1 MRILARCRWPAAF
14 VVACVAASARAA
26 DTQERPLSEI
36 LAVSGGGECLAPDA
50 LAEQVASWLG
60 RDEADARLR
69 IEVAVH
75 GDPPALVEFVVEV
88 DGVPRAQRDFTDLP
102 AQCADVRAVVALA
115 VALAIDA
122 TLLEG
127 IGVGPVEKV
136 APFERQSRVALEAMA
151 SAGLVPDLVMGGD
164 VAWEVAWS
172 ERFESRVGVLLTAP
186 ADAELDPGRVER
198 WLAAGRVEVCLARS
212 LGAERLRA
220 CAGPAAGVV
229 LARGRAFDRPR
240 STQVPWVA
248 VSARIDARFALGA
261 GVDLGLALEGFVPVV
276 RPRLVVEGPA
286 GVGVVAA
293 EDASPVGIAVAVG
306 PAFAF

>member
-1 MRILARCRWPAAF
+1 MRTCGRWFAPLVASSLAVPSLAED
-14 VVACVAASARAA
+14 VA
-26 DTQERPLSEI
+26 ERPLAEI
-36 LAVSGGGECLAPDA
+36 LIVSGGGECLTRDG

-75 GDPPALVEFVVEV
+75 GDPPALVEFVVDV

-102 AQCADVRAVVALA
+102 AKCEDVRAVVSLA

-122 TLLEG
+122 TLLEA
-127 IGVGPVEKV
+127 IGVGPVEKA
-136 APFERQSRVALEAMA
+136 APTDRQSRVALEATG
-151 SAGLVPDLVMGGD
+151 SAGLVPDLVLGGD
-164 VAWEVAWS
+164 VAWEIAWS
-172 ERFESRVGVLLTAP
+172 ERFESRLGVLLTAP
-186 ADAELDPGRVER
+186 AEGGLDPGRVER
-198 WLAAGRVEVCLARS
+198 WLVAGHAEACLARS

-220 CAGPAAGVV
+220 CAGPAVGVL
-229 LARGRAFDRPR
+229 LARGHAFDRPR

-248 VSARIDARFALGA
+248 VTARIDARFALGA

-286 GVGVVAA
+286 GAGVVAA